1 MLYNQFVLH
10 HAFNLPI
17 ELLWNER
24 CLAIGTVRTIL
35 GVLFVRIAIQ
45 ELQLPLE
52 SKLVIQALY
61 AHHRLT
67 IPAFVHAVRIQAL
80 ATATEG
86 APLFALHLLGGNPGG
101 APGCLLH
108 VAVDVL

>member
-1 MLYNQFVLH
+1 MVYNQFVVH
-10 HAFNLPI
+10 HTINLAI

-24 CLAIGTVRTIL
+24 FLAITTNRTIL
-35 GVLFVRIAIQ
+35 GVLFVGIAIQ
-45 ELQLPLE
+45 ELHLPFE

-61 AHHRLT
+61 AHHSLT
-67 IPAFVHAVRIQAL
+67 VGALVHAVWIQAL

-86 APLFALHLLGGNPGG
+86 APLFALHLVGGNPGG